1 MSSLLLA
8 LENWYN
14 CVVSINEEKMVLV
27 MKMDFSLNLVQT
39 QKLIMTPELRQAI
52 EILQYNSL
60 ELKEF
65 IQEELMNNPV
75 LDTYGASPDVVD
87 KAEDAKPDDQKS
99 LENVDI
105 DWKELMS
112 NYEPSRITS
121 QQSGSAEQV
130 NFDAFIASEDSLTEH
145 LLEQLNFTLLNK
157 KQIEAGTYIIE
168 NIDDNGYLT
177 LENGEV
183 AERFGIDEDDVED
196 VIQTIQMFEPA
207 GVGAR
212 DLKEC
217 LLIQVQMREI
227 ENKLVIDMINHYLDE
242 LARNRIGD
250 ISKKTGQKPEA
261 VQEAADI
268 IRTLEPKPGRL
279 FASMRDVRYIIPDVN
294 IEKVEGEY
302 VVIVNDQS
310 VPRLRINKYYQ
321 KILRDSMAEK
331 QVSEYIQ
338 EKLQAALRVI
348 RSIEQRRNTIFR
360 VVTAI
365 IEHQREFFDKGT
377 IYLKPLTL
385 KEIAEKVGVHE
396 STVSRAV
403 NGKYLQCPRGVFEIK
418 YFFQSGVSSAQGD
431 GVSAESIKSII
442 QEMVSNEN
450 PKKPLSDQRISN
462 ELNKIGIKVSRR
474 TIAKY
479 RDELGIPGSSKR
491 KRYD

>member
-1 MSSLLLA
+1 
-8 LENWYN
+8 
-14 CVVSINEEKMVLV
+14 

-75 LDTYGASPDVVD
+75 LDTSGASPDVVE
-87 KAEDAKPDDQKS
+87 KPEEPKEAEEKS

-121 QQSGSAEQV
+121 QQGSQSEQI
-130 NFDAFIASEDSLTEH
+130 NFDAFVASEDSLTEH
-145 LLEQLNFTLLNK
+145 LLEQLNFTLLNE
-157 KQIEAGTYIIE
+157 QETEAGVYIIE
-168 NIDDNGYLT
+168 NIDSNGYLF
-177 LENGEV
+177 LENNEV
-183 AERFGIDEDDVED
+183 AERFHLDEDDVED
-196 VIQTIQMFEPA
+196 IIQTIQTFEPA

-217 LLIQVQMREI
+217 LLIQVQMKEI
-227 ENKLVIDMINHYLDE
+227 ENKLVIEMINNHLEE
-242 LARNRIGD
+242 LARNRISE
-250 ISKKTGQKPEA
+250 ISKKTGYKPEC
-261 VQEAADI
+261 VQEAADVI
-268 IRTLEPKPGRL
+268 KTLEPKPGRL
-279 FASMRDVRYIIPDVN
+279 FASMRDVRYIVPDVN
-294 IEKVEGEY
+294 VEKVEGEY

-321 KILRDSMAEK
+321 KILRDSLAEK

-338 EKLQAALRVI
+338 DKLQAALRVI

-365 IEHQREFFDKGT
+365 VEHQREFFDKGT

-418 YFFQSGVSSAQGD
+418 YFFQSGVSSSQGD

-442 QEMVSNEN
+442 QEMVSEEN
-450 PKKPLSDQRISN
+450 QKKPLSDQHISN

>member
-1 MSSLLLA
+1 
-8 LENWYN
+8 
-14 CVVSINEEKMVLV
+14 
-27 MKMDFSLNLVQT
+27 MKMDFSLNLSQT

-65 IQEELMNNPV
+65 IQEELINNPV
-75 LDTYGASPDVVD
+75 LDTAGPSSDV
-87 KAEDAKPDDQKS
+87 AEKSEEQRAQDEKPQDEKP

-105 DWKELMS
+105 DWKEMMS

-121 QQSGSAEQV
+121 QQSGSAEQI
-130 NFDAFIASEDSLTEH
+130 NYDAFVASEDNLTEH
-145 LLEQLNFTLLNK
+145 LLSQLSFTALK
-157 KQIEAGTYIIE
+157 GDQIDAGIYVIE
-168 NIDDNGYLT
+168 TIDGNGYLNI
-177 LENGEV
+177 ENSEV
-183 AERFGIDEDDVED
+183 ADKFRMTEDDVEEI
-196 VIQTIQMFEPA
+196 IQTIQTFEPA

-217 LLIQVQMREI
+217 LLIQVQMKELA
-227 ENKLVIDMINHYLDE
+227 NKLVIEMINNHLEE
-242 LARNRIGD
+242 LARNRLKEIA
-250 ISKKTGQKPEA
+250 KKTSFTSEE

-268 IRTLEPKPGRL
+268 IKTLEPKPGRL
-279 FASMRDVRYIIPDVN
+279 FASMRGVRYIVPDVN
-294 IEKVEGEY
+294 IEKIEGEY
-302 VVIVNDQS
+302 VVLVNDQS
-310 VPRLRINKYYQ
+310 VPKLRVNKYYRQ
-321 KILRDSMAEK
+321 ILNDSLAEEN
-331 QVSEYIQ
+331 VSDYIK

-365 IEHQREFFDKGT
+365 IEHQIEFFDKGT

-385 KEIAEKVGVHE
+385 KEIAEKVSVHE

-418 YFFQSGVSSAQGD
+418 YFFQSGVSSSYGE

-442 QEMVSNEN
+442 QDMVSNEN
-450 PKKPLSDQRISN
+450 TRKPLSDQFISN

-479 RDELGIPGSSKR
+479 RDELEIPSSSKR
-491 KRYD
+491 KRY

>member
-1 MSSLLLA
+1 
-8 LENWYN
+8 
-14 CVVSINEEKMVLV
+14 

-75 LDTYGASPDVVD
+75 LDTSGPSPDVV
-87 KAEDAKPDDQKS
+87 EKPDDSKPADEKP

-105 DWKELMS
+105 DWKELM
-112 NYEPSRITS
+112 NQYEPSRITS
-121 QQSGSAEQV
+121 QQSGSADQV
-130 NFDAFIASEDSLTEH
+130 NFDAFVASEDSLTEH
-145 LLEQLNFTLLNK
+145 LLEQLNFTLLNASE
-157 KQIEAGTYIIE
+157 IEAGMYIIE
-168 NIDDNGYLT
+168 NIDDNGYLV
-177 LENGEV
+177 LENREV
-183 AERFGIDEDDVED
+183 ADRFNMDEDDVED
-196 VIQTIQMFEPA
+196 IIQTIQMFEPA

-217 LLIQVQMREI
+217 LLIQVQMKEI
-227 ENKLVIDMINHYLDE
+227 ENKLVIEMINQHLDE
-242 LARNRIGD
+242 LARNKISD
-250 ISKKTGQKPEA
+250 ISKKTGCKPED
-261 VQEAADI
+261 VQEAADVI
-268 IRTLEPKPGRL
+268 KTLEPKPGRL
-279 FASMRDVRYIIPDVN
+279 FASMRDVRYIVPDVN
-294 IEKVEGEY
+294 IEKIEGEY
-302 VVIVNDQS
+302 VILVNDQS

-321 KILRDSMAEK
+321 QILKDATSEK

-338 EKLQAALRVI
+338 DKLQAALRVI

-360 VVTAI
+360 VVTAVV
-365 IEHQREFFDKGT
+365 EHQREFFDKGT

-418 YFFQSGVSSAQGD
+418 YFFQSGVSSSQGD

-442 QEMVSNEN
+442 QEMVSKEN
-450 PKKPLSDQRISN
+450 QKKPFSDQHISN